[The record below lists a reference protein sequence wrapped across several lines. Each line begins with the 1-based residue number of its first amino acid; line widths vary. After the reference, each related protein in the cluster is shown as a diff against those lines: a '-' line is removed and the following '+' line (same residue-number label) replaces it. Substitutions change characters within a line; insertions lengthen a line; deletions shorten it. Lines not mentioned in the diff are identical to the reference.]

1 MKLNPTKRYAGLFVP
16 SFALRSEGDQ
26 GIGDTRSVMAMIQL
40 CQELD
45 LHVLQLLPINETSD
59 DHSPYNAISS
69 IALEPTTMSCR
80 PEDLP
85 GLTAE
90 DYAELVPAALLQE
103 LAVGPVNYRKVVPL
117 KRACAARAFANLNG
131 GKVKWPAALK
141 KEWQAFRKE
150 EAGWLDDYTLFRS
163 LLEKH
168 GHPGWLDWPEEHRTF
183 ASAGT
188 WVKGLSKAEGEAF
201 EAIRELF
208 AFIQWALD
216 RQWKAVRAA
225 ADAAQ
230 VALMGDIPF
239 GVSKFSADVWAN
251 PSEFDLHWS
260 GGAPPEPFF
269 QPDLFTKVWGQNWGV
284 PLYRWGTMKKNDF
297 IWWRRRV
304 RGVGRHFHAF
314 RIDHVLG
321 FYRIFAFP
329 WPPQENHIY
338 AELNRQ
344 DAFERAGDLPRFVL
358 GNDAI
363 PNEARQNEEQGT
375 EILKVVL
382 DAAGDTV
389 VIAEDLGMV
398 PDYVRPSL
406 QKLGISGFKIPLFD
420 RNEQTREFIPPETYA
435 ELTIS
440 TLATH
445 DHETMAGIWAD
456 WWKTVDRGEK
466 PKATPEEKEQA
477 KQASWEI
484 YRMLR
489 FCRLDDSKLLRPFEP
504 AVREGMIDRLLEGKS
519 WLAVLMI
526 TDWLGENLRF
536 NVPGPVAESNWSA
549 RLSESVEALRT
560 GAKHAEYRDSL
571 KKQVAGS
578 KRNQ

>member
-1 MKLNPTKRYAGLFVP
+1 MKLDPKKRYAGLFVP
-16 SFALRSEGDQ
+16 SFALRSTGDQ
-26 GIGDTRSVMAMIQL
+26 GIGDVRSVIEMLGL
-40 CQELD
+40 CKELD

-85 GLTAE
+85 GLTGE
-90 DYAELVPAALLQE
+90 DYAELAPAARLKE
-103 LAVGPVNYRKVVPL
+103 LAEGPVNYRKVVPL
-117 KRACAARAFANLNG
+117 KRACAARAFENLNS
-131 GKVKWPAALK
+131 GKAKWPAGLK
-141 KEWQAFRKE
+141 KEWQAFRKD
-150 EAGWLDDYTLFRS
+150 EAGWLDAYTLFRA

-168 GHPGWLDWPEEHRTF
+168 GHPGWLDWPQEHRSPEA
-183 ASAGT
+183 ASV
-188 WVKGLSKAEGEAF
+188 WLKGLPKAEADAF
-201 EAIRELF
+201 EASRELF
-208 AFIQWALD
+208 AFIQWVLN
-216 RQWKAVRAA
+216 RQWAAVRAA
-225 ADAAQ
+225 ADAAG

-239 GVSKFSADVWAN
+239 GVSKYSADVWAN
-251 PSEFDLHWS
+251 PGEFDLHWS

-269 QPDLFTKVWGQNWGV
+269 QPDRFTKIWGQNWGV
-284 PLYRWGTMKKNDF
+284 PLYRWGAMKKNDF
-297 IWWRRRV
+297 AWWRRRV
-304 RGVGRHFHAF
+304 RGVARHFHAF

-329 WPPQENHIY
+329 WPPQENGIY
-338 AELNRQ
+338 ADLGRQ

-363 PNEARQNEEQGT
+363 PDEARQNEAQGI
-375 EILKVVL
+375 EILKMVL

-420 RNEQTREFIPPETYA
+420 RNEQTREFIEPETYP
-435 ELTIS
+435 ELSIS

-445 DHETMAGIWAD
+445 DHETMAGTWEGWWAMI
-456 WWKTVDRGEK
+456 DRGEK
-466 PKATPEEKEQA
+466 PKATPEEREQG
-477 KQASWEI
+477 KFASWDV

-489 FCRLDDSKLLRPFEP
+489 FCRLDDSKLIRPFEP
-504 AVREGMIDRLLEGKS
+504 QVREGMIARVFEGKS

-526 TDWLGENLRF
+526 TDWLGEKLRF

-549 RLSESVEALRT
+549 RLGETVEELRT
-560 GAKHAEYRDSL
+560 GEKHAAYRDFL
-571 KKQVAGS
+571 KERVAAT
-578 KRNQ
+578 KRR